1 MFLLSSISMFKSNNW
16 SQRLLTVR
24 AALRLSDL
32 IVGVENVTSVSDKVS
47 SIPQEEFSVSE
58 VCLKFP

>member
-1 MFLLSSISMFKSNNW
+1 MKTLAMFLLSSISMFKSNNW

-47 SIPQEEFSVSE
+47 SIPQ
-58 VCLKFP
+58 

>member
-1 MFLLSSISMFKSNNW
+1 MFKSNNW